1 MENGAWHMT
10 PLLPLDT
17 WRQEIGLNPWLFW
30 GLGGGPIVDNSK
42 CSGLLREY
50 SWQGSDTAGRDDLRR
65 AIERAEEK
73 LFSYLGYR
81 VAPQYVET
89 EPLPW
94 PRWDDTSQV
103 RYRNMDATGRRVA
116 MMAPEFHIQ
125 AMGIEQLD
133 LIGTAT
139 VAGLDLVYSDE
150 FTSGIHDTFTITMPT
165 TVTDPTELAVYFSIG
180 DRFDDTAVGD
190 RWRIEPVQV
199 SITAGVATIVGRRWL
214 VVKPILYESPVLNA
228 LLPNVATNFVTSLD
242 VYRRTTNGNGNTVT
256 TAQATL
262 VYESSDCGGWGAGWC
277 IGSLNGSTDPGTV
290 GEVIGRAG
298 IRDRTFGF
306 ITPAVATYNTTT
318 GLWSSMSACNCYA
331 EPDRVKLRYLAGY
344 PLERGRMAQR
354 WQQVVTMLAAAE
366 VKRRIVAC
374 RETNERLHD
383 LQMDMA
389 LQATETERY
398 QRSPEDLN
406 NPFGTRLGHIQSW
419 KMAKDHILRRGFIA

>member
-1 MENGAWHMT
+1 M
-10 PLLPLDT
+10 LLPLDI
-17 WRQEIGLNPWLFW
+17 WRAEIGLNPWLFW
-30 GLGGGPIVDNSK
+30 GLAGGPIVDNSQ

-50 SWQGSDTAGRDDLRR
+50 SWQRSDTAGRDDLRR

-94 PRWDDTSQV
+94 PRWDDTSQI
-103 RYRNMDATGRRVA
+103 RYRNVDATGRRVA

-125 AMGIEQLD
+125 AMGIEQLT
-133 LIGTAT
+133 LIGTA
-139 VAGLDLVYSDE
+139 GLIFSTKYSTALRE
-150 FTSGIHDTFTITMPT
+150 TWTAQIAT
-165 TVTDPTELAVYFSIG
+165 TVTDPLEIAVYFTAT
-180 DRFDDTAVGD
+180 DRLTDDMD
-190 RWRIEPVQV
+190 RWRIEPVSV
-199 SITAGVATIVGRRWL
+199 AIANGIATITGATWL
-214 VVKPILYESPVLNA
+214 LVKPVLYDNPVLNA
-228 LLPNVATNFVTSLD
+228 LEATDLSTFVSAIE
-242 VYRRTTNGNGNTVT
+242 VYQRTTNGDGNTDT
-256 TAQATL
+256 TSQAPL
-262 VYESSDCGGWGAGWC
+262 VYESSDCGGWGAGFC

-298 IRDRTFGF
+298 IRDRTLGL

-398 QRSPEDLN
+398 QRSQQDME
-406 NPFGTRLGHIQSW
+406 NPFGTRLGHIQAW
-419 KMAKDHILRRGFIA
+419 KMAKQHILRRGFSA

>member
-1 MENGAWHMT
+1 M
-10 PLLPLDT
+10 PLLPLDI
-17 WRQEIGLNPWLFW
+17 WRAEIGLEPWKFW
-30 GLGGGPIVDNSK
+30 GLADGTIVVDNSK
-42 CSGLLREY
+42 CSGLFREY
-50 SWQGSDTAGRDDLRR
+50 SYQGSDTAGRDDLRR

-73 LFSYLGYR
+73 LFTYLRYR

-89 EPLPW
+89 EPLEW
-94 PRWDDTSQV
+94 PRYMDASMA
-103 RYRNMDATGRRVA
+103 RYRDMDATGRRVA

-125 AMGIEQLD
+125 AMGVEMLT
-133 LIGTAT
+133 LIGSAT
-139 VAGLDLVYSDE
+139 VAGATLVYSDK
-150 FTSGIHDTFTITMPT
+150 FGSGINDTFTITLPT
-165 TVTDPTELAVYFSIG
+165 TVTDPAEIAVYFSVA

-190 RWRIEPVQV
+190 RWRIEPIQV
-199 SITAGVATIVGRRWL
+199 SIAGGNVTIVGRRWL
-214 VVKPILYESPVLNA
+214 VVRPILYQPPTLNA
-228 LLPNVATNFVTSLD
+228 LNPTLAGNFVTSLD
-242 VYRRTTNGNGNTVT
+242 VYQRTTNGNGNTVT

-262 VYESSDCGGWGAGWC
+262 VYESSDCGGWGAGFC
-277 IGSLNGSTDPGTV
+277 VGSLNGSTDPGTV

-298 IRDRTFGF
+298 IRDRTLGL
-306 ITPAVATYNTTT
+306 ITPAVATFNATT

-344 PLERGRMAQR
+344 PLERGQMAQR

-389 LQATETERY
+389 LQSTETERY
-398 QRSPEDLN
+398 QRTNEELN

-419 KMAKDHILRRGFIA
+419 KMAKDHILRRGFAR

>member
-1 MENGAWHMT
+1 M
-10 PLLPLDT
+10 PLLPLDI
-17 WRQEIGLNPWLFW
+17 WRQEIGMNPWLFW
-30 GLGGGPIVDNSK
+30 GCAGGPIVDNSK

-50 SWQGSDTAGRDDLRR
+50 SYQGSDTAGRDDLRR

-94 PRWDDTSQV
+94 PRFNDASMV
-103 RYRNMDATGRRVA
+103 RYRDMDATGRRVA

-125 AMGIEQLD
+125 AMGIEQLT
-133 LIGTAT
+133 LVGTAT
-139 VAGLDLVYSDE
+139 VAGGTLVYSSV
-150 FTSGIHDTFTITMPT
+150 FGPVALSDTFTITLPT
-165 TVTDPTELAVYFSIG
+165 TVTDPNEIAVYFSVG
-180 DRFDDTAVGD
+180 DRFDDTQTTD
-190 RWRIEPVQV
+190 RWRIEPIQV
-199 SITAGVATIVGRRWL
+199 SISGGNVVIVGRRWL
-214 VVKPILYESPVLNA
+214 VVRPILYQAPTLNA
-228 LLPNVATNFVTSLD
+228 LDPTVAGNFVTSLD
-242 VYRRTTNGNGNTVT
+242 VYQRTTNGNGNTVN

-262 VYESSDCGGWGAGWC
+262 VYESSDCGGWGAGFC
-277 IGSLNGSTDPGTV
+277 IGQTNGSTDPGTV
-290 GEVIGRAG
+290 GEVIGRSG
-298 IRDRTFGF
+298 IRDRTLGL
-306 ITPAVATYNTTT
+306 ITPAVATFNAST

-344 PLERGRMAQR
+344 PLERGRMAAR

-389 LQATETERY
+389 LESTETERY
-398 QRSPEDLN
+398 RRSQQELD
-406 NPFGTRLGHIQSW
+406 NPFGTRLGHIQAW
-419 KMAKDHILRRGFIA
+419 KQSRDYILRRGYRA